1 MWLQRDT
8 RGRMN
13 LLIKATMW
21 GNMNMSG
28 WSVRGQYHRIAAF
41 CIKCEACGFMRQ
53 ISSTHLAGAGRT
65 IRPPRG
71 VCKPSSERVPHHNSG
86 FASVCWKDLFQMWGS
101 SDVSKMCWGSLRGH
115 TFVCLLEIVANK
127 QSMELMTRIVSL
139 KSIDFYTLI
148 LDYLYVVS
156 VSTLFGFRPWFS
168 NVAVSRG
175 SEKTHLSPLK
185 GQ

>member
-21 GNMNMSG
+21 GNMNTSG

-65 IRPPRG
+65 MRPPRG
-71 VCKPSSERVPHHNSG
+71 VCKPSSERVPHHNSD

-127 QSMELMTRIVSL
+127 QSMELMTKIVSL

-148 LDYLYVVS
+148 LDHLYVVS
-156 VSTLFGFRPWFS
+156 VSTLFGFGLGFR
-168 NVAVSRG
+168 
-175 SEKTHLSPLK
+175 T
-185 GQ
+185 